1 MSAVVPLPVA
11 SRDSESSRATLSE
24 CVGQAARRYLAD
36 IRDTENCDLY
46 DVFLGEMERPL
57 LREVLL
63 WTGGNQSRAAQM
75 LGLSRATLRKK
86 LQQHELL

>member
-11 SRDSESSRATLSE
+11 NRDSESTRATLSE
-24 CVGQAARRYLAD
+24 SVGQAARRYLED
-36 IRDTENCDLY
+36 IRDTENCNLY